1 MAGRPLYSARAESD
15 LREIY
20 RDSLR
25 LFGRQQARQYSGR
38 LRTLCEKLAEGY
50 TRGRPFDETRAGYL
64 RKLVGAHYIVYRF
77 GDEGRMY
84 VVRILHSRMNLPD
97 HL

>member
-1 MAGRPLYSARAESD
+1 MAKRPLYSARAEGD
-15 LREIY
+15 LRRIF

-25 LFGRQQARQYSGR
+25 LFGPEQARRYAGR
-38 LRTLCEKLAEGY
+38 LRNGCEQIADGRL
-50 TRGRPFDETRAGYL
+50 RGQAFDADRAGYL
-64 RKLVGAHYIVYRF
+64 RKLVGAHYIVFRF
-77 GDEGRMY
+77 GEDGRMY